1 MFGYKAKKANIGKV
15 QNDPQ
20 GYFNLAILSFLNNP
34 QKFMDSMADYD
45 KENIPEATVKKVN
58 AILNLPEMNIEAVKS
73 ASGALAGV
81 YKWSAVMM
89 KYHEL
94 LKIVNP
100 RRIKVAEMKA
110 ELKIVREEL
119 AIKMKQLADVEETL
133 ATLQAELDRN
143 EEEGRR
149 LDNKIGDC
157 KLKLSRA
164 GKIITGLEGE
174 KNRWTETVANL
185 AAEFELLVGNSL
197 VAAGMV
203 AYGGAFTMRFRH
215 SMETTWVET
224 IKKLGIKVQEGCSML

>member
-1 MFGYKAKKANIGKV
+1 MRQEAQAQLDEAAPMLDEAAKVVKQLDKSELYTLASINRPTDTVVKMMELSCHMFGYKAKKANIGKV

-20 GYFNLAILSFLNNP
+20 GYFHLAKQSFLNAP
-34 QKFMDSMADYD
+34 AKFMEAMADYD

-58 AILNLPEMNIEAVKS
+58 VILNLPTMTYDAVKG

-81 YKWSAVMM
+81 FKWSAVMM

-110 ELKIVREEL
+110 ELKIVREQL
-119 AIKMKQLADVEETL
+119 ATKMKQLADVEETL

-149 LDNKIGDC
+149 LDNLIKNC
-157 KLKLSRA
+157 RLKLTRA
-164 GKIITGLEGE
+164 GKIISGLEGE
-174 KNRWTETVANL
+174 KARWT
-185 AAEFELLVGNSL
+185 
-197 VAAGMV
+197 
-203 AYGGAFTMRFRH
+203 
-215 SMETTWVET
+215 
-224 IKKLGIKVQEGCSML
+224 